1 MKSLGDKV
9 YKLAYLFFEKLR
21 ILEEKDKSD
30 RRLEKTENPTGC
42 HYNNMLSLDRGFSFR
57 YFPTILI
64 ISGWC
69 VNVIS
74 RFFCFSSLI

>member
-1 MKSLGDKV
+1 MKSLGDKA

-42 HYNNMLSLDRGFSFR
+42 H
-57 YFPTILI
+57 
-64 ISGWC
+64 
-69 VNVIS
+69 
-74 RFFCFSSLI
+74 